1 MGASFLIER
10 VMAEHLFDLFQAV
23 AVALVTLYGKEWL
36 YKRKLSPK
44 LKGWNSERRNGSNST

>member
-1 MGASFLIER
+1 
-10 VMAEHLFDLFQAV
+10 MAEHLFDLFQAV